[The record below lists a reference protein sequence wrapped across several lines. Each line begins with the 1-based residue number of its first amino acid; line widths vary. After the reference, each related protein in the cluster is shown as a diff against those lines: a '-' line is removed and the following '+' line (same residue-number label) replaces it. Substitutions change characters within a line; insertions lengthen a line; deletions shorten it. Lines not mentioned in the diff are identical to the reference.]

1 MSEQSSFI
9 TPGTTDFLNPEQVN
23 KIHSYADVDTGVR
36 SLHHTLGHGPYQAAP
51 GNHQHTRKTSTAGS
65 PYIGGGN
72 PYVHTNLTNL
82 IKYQVSGQLWHID
95 CAQFLNAASGS
106 QRIFFASLGIPAHKT
121 AAICIPGSVTLS
133 GIGGYGIVWSPSE
146 SLWFL
151 GDSAGN
157 QVSGGWVGNTLLQ
170 LSATIRYESENQ

>member
-1 MSEQSSFI
+1 MAESKLI
-9 TPGTTDFLNPEQVN
+9 LPGDPGFLSPENVN
-23 KIHSYADVDTGVR
+23 KLHSMDDVDT
-36 SLHHTLGHGPYQAAP
+36 SATAHHHTLGGAPNQAAP

-82 IKYQVSGQLWHID
+82 IKYQVSGQLWHVD
-95 CAQFLNAASGS
+95 CAQFLNAAPGS

-121 AAICIPGSVTLS
+121 AAICIPGSVTLN

-151 GDSAGN
+151 GDSVGS
-157 QVSGGWVGNTLLQ
+157 QVSGGWAGNTLLQ